1 MSFCFDY
8 PIFADD
14 LNLDE
19 VENWDPAGDAAA
31 LTANLVGMQLLIL
44 SWFAE
49 GVTPE
54 TRDEVGA
61 QVAAALGGY
70 VFAVEN
76 AVVTDWVRCCA
87 ATAVPLLS
95 SIAWAGGFNPGQIAE
110 FSAGVKTL
118 TRAFQASL
126 TQA

>member
-1 MSFCFDY
+1 MPFNFDY
-8 PIFADD
+8 PIFKESLD
-14 LNLDE
+14 LDE
-19 VENWDPAGDAAA
+19 VEDFALSGDAAA

-54 TRDEVGA
+54 TRDGVGA
-61 QVAAALGGY
+61 QVAAALDGY

-87 ATAVPLLS
+87 ATAVPLMR

-118 TRAFQASL
+118 TAAFQASL
-126 TQA
+126 TPA